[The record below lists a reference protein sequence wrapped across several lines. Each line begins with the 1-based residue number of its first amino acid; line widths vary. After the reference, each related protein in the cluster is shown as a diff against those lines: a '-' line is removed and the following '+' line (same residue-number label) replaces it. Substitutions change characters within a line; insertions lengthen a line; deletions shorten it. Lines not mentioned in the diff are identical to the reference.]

1 MLPHP
6 PLHRREFLQVGASS
20 LLGLGLPTLFAGRA
34 ASAPAQAERGRN
46 RSVILVLLTG
56 GMSHLDSLDL
66 KPDAPAEVRGE
77 FKPIATTVP
86 GIQVCEHLPLLAAQM
101 RRWALVR
108 SLSHRENGHLPATHR
123 LLTGAPMPNQRGSDL
138 DNVLSRHDWPCYAAG
153 LNAVR
158 PRHDGVPSGVTLPH
172 SLIEG
177 PLTWP
182 GQHAGFLGAAHDPL
196 LVTQDPNAP
205 AFRMDTFSLPAGTDP
220 LRLEERRQL
229 LDQIGTTAEGDDS
242 FRQHQRRAFEMLTS
256 GRVAGA
262 FRLEREPDRVRDR
275 YGRNQFGQ
283 SLLLA
288 RRLVQAGVPVVQ
300 ANMGIVQSWDTH
312 ADNWGR
318 LKNRLLPWLDRGLTA
333 LVDDLEAD
341 GRLDDTMVIAV
352 GEFGRTP
359 KVSTLPGSTQP
370 GRDHWASVYSGL
382 FAGGGVQGG
391 RAIGR
396 SDRTG
401 AFPSTDPYT
410 PFDIGASVYQVLGV
424 DADAAIRDAL
434 GRPSRLNTGRPIKA
448 LFQDVPQ

>member
-1 MLPHP
+1 MLKHP
-6 PLHRREFLQVGASS
+6 LLQRREFLQVGASS
-20 LLGLGLPTLFAGRA
+20 LLGFGLPSLLAGRA
-34 ASAPAQAERGRN
+34 LSATGQAERGKS

-56 GMSHLDSLDL
+56 GMSHIDCLDM
-66 KPDAPAEVRGE
+66 KPDAPAEIRGE
-77 FKPIATTVP
+77 FKPMSTAVP
-86 GIQVCEHLPLLAAQM
+86 GIQICEHLPKLAERM
-101 RRWALVR
+101 RHWALVR

-123 LLTGAPMPNQRGSDL
+123 ILTGAPMPNQRGSDL
-138 DNVLSRHDWPCYAAG
+138 DNVLSRRDWPCYASG
-153 LNAVR
+153 LNYVR

-182 GQHAGFLGAAHDPL
+182 GQHAGFLGGAHDPL
-196 LVTQDPNAP
+196 LVTQDPNSP
-205 AFRMDTFSLPAGTDP
+205 QFRMDSFSLPTGIDSKRMET
-220 LRLEERRQL
+220 RRRL
-229 LDQIGTTAEGDDS
+229 LDRVATAPEGDNA
-242 FRQHQRRAFEMLTS
+242 FRKHQQLAFEMLTS
-256 GRVAGA
+256 GRVAEA

-288 RRLVQAGVPVVQ
+288 RRLSQAGVPIIQ

-318 LKNRLLPWLDRGLTA
+318 LKNRLLPWLDQGLSA
-333 LVDDLEAD
+333 LIDDLQSNC
-341 GRLDDTMVIAV
+341 RLDDTLVAAL

-359 KVSTLPGSTQP
+359 KISTLPGEKIP

-391 RAIGR
+391 RVIGK

-401 AFPSTDPYT
+401 AFPITDSYT
-410 PFDIGASVYQVLGV
+410 PYDVGATIYRALGIN
-424 DADAAIRDAL
+424 ADAEIRDPL
-434 GRPSRLNTGRPIKA
+434 NRPSRLNAGRVIEGV
-448 LFQDVPQ
+448 F